1 MISVIYFVFIDSHTD
16 LVHVL
21 CLNCCIQGKNAT
33 AIYKLIS
40 LVSLSSLCRVGSSHS
55 MQLQL
60 SHIASMIEC
69 FITVSYW

>member
-21 CLNCCIQGKNAT
+21 CLNCCIQGKNASMN
-33 AIYKLIS
+33 LLLS

-69 FITVSYW
+69 FITVS